1 MDQILSLCSG
11 IGGLDIGFHRGMR
24 SVGRVPRTI
33 GMVERETF
41 CTAVL
46 ANQMQKGNLDE
57 APIWLGDLGD
67 LPTRCLPRVD
77 WIIGGYPCQGF
88 SQSGKRLGEKDPRYL
103 WPKILELI
111 GTVRPRGVFFEN
123 VAGHMSLGLDRV
135 LQDLEGCGFSSAFGL
150 FTAAEVGAPH
160 RRERVFILGLADRDG
175 DTRGSGESRRASGEI
190 RVEGEGLRGGE
201 SEGEARQEPWGCG
214 EALADSGSGRL
225 KSLGTRDHDNGGD
238 ERRGDSDRC
247 REVRRESD
255 KQLKSL
261 GLESDCDLG
270 WCCEYGVC
278 IEECDGCFVGN
289 PDECGRKQDNRKIN
303 AGEVSGSG
311 GCGWPGWPSRP
322 GQPQQDWEPP
332 RTVQPMVRGSHGVPG
347 ELDRID
353 RLRALGNS
361 VVPQCA
367 EHAFKTLWRE
377 LQ

>member
-77 WIIGGYPCQGF
+77 WIIGGYPCQPF
-88 SQSGKRLGEKDPRYL
+88 AHCGKRLGEKDPRHL
-103 WPKILELI
+103 WPTILELI

-123 VAGHMSLGLDRV
+123 VAGHMSLGLDQV

-160 RRERVFILGLADRDG
+160 RRERVFILGLADGDG
-175 DTRGSGESRRASGEI
+175 DTRESGESRRASGKVRGES
-190 RVEGEGLRGGE
+190 EGLRGRQGE
-201 SEGEARQEPWGCG
+201 GKARQEPWGCG
-214 EALADSGSGRL
+214 EALADTDGRRL
-225 KSLGTRDHDNGGD
+225 KSISSRHNGDGSDARRHDTDGCHSSMADTEDAERWIGNGEEKAGTRESQ
-238 ERRGDSDRC
+238 ERGRRSSVRGSELADSHSPRL
-247 REVRRESD
+247 EGRRPQPERPH
-255 KQLKSL
+255 Q
-261 GLESDCDLG
+261 
-270 WCCEYGVC
+270 
-278 IEECDGCFVGN
+278 
-289 PDECGRKQDNRKIN
+289 
-303 AGEVSGSG
+303 
-311 GCGWPGWPSRP
+311 WPARP
-322 GQPQQDWEPP
+322 GCPQRPHEPP
-332 RTVQPMVRGSHGVPG
+332 RCVVSRLDRRTNGVPV